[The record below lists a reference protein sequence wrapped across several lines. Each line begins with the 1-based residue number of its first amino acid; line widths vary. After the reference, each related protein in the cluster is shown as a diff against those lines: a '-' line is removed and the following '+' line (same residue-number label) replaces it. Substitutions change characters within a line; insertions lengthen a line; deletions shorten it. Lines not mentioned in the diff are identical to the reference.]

1 MSSCTRYVPLPMAL
15 FCKWICRTKL
25 VFDVRGLMAEEYV
38 DAGHWRAG
46 SLPFRI
52 TKWFE
57 RMAFRNADSVIVL
70 TNRIREI
77 LNPLPKSCQ
86 RAERPCA

>member
-1 MSSCTRYVPLPMAL
+1 MHAGMCRFDGVVLQVDMSD
-15 FCKWICRTKL
+15 KL

-70 TNRIREI
+70 TNRIRKSS
-77 LNPLPKSCQ
+77 NPLPKSCQ